1 MPTSTQP
8 YRPDLFEYFGTVF
21 TRRMFGSLGL
31 FAGDVMV
38 GIVVDDR
45 LYLKTSEE
53 TRKAFV
59 EEGSAPFVYRARK
72 TGDEIAMSYY
82 EVPERLYDEPE
93 EFADWVRRAYAVA
106 EKTPAVRRKRQVLKA
121 RPKRKKSTRG

>member
-1 MPTSTQP
+1 
-8 YRPDLFEYFGTVF
+8 
-21 TRRMFGSLGL
+21 
-31 FAGDVMV
+31 MV

-45 LYLKTSEE
+45 LYLKTNEE
-53 TRKAFV
+53 MRKAFV

>member
-1 MPTSTQP
+1 LGASQQP
-8 YRPDLFEYFGTVF
+8 YRPDLFEHFGTVF
-21 TRRMFGSLGL
+21 ARRMFGALGL

-45 LYLKTSEE
+45 LYLKTNEE
-53 TRKAFV
+53 TRRTFV
-59 EEGSAPFVYRARK
+59 EEGSGPFVYRASK
-72 TGDEIAMSYY
+72 TGDEIVMSYY

-106 EKTPAVRRKRQVLKA
+106 ETTPAVRRKRQVLKA
-121 RPKRKKSTRG
+121 RPKWKKSTRG